1 MTRRVS
7 RLAAVSALATAWLI
21 VLTAQ
26 VPAQQAMDPLR
37 TAMIA
42 MGAAGVQSL
51 RYVAFGATYTAGPA
65 ATRMPLPRYEG
76 GIEMTPHGF
85 LQAAAAHRA
94 LSRPVHL
101 GVEISFVA
109 GGRRY
114 AGVLNERNQVDRVRT
129 WTPDPV
135 YGDMLVETFFR
146 DYERFGRV
154 LFPTHITQ
162 DRARRPALDLW
173 VSSVVAHYNKEHR

>member
-1 MTRRVS
+1 MRRMS
-7 RLAAVSALATAWLI
+7 RLVALSALATAWL
-21 VLTAQ
+21 VAFAAQ
-26 VPAQQAMDPLR
+26 LPAQQALDPLR
-37 TAMIA
+37 AAMVTI
-42 MGAAGVQSL
+42 GAAGVQSL
-51 RYVAFGATYTAGPA
+51 QYVAFGATYSAGPG
-65 ATRMPLPRYEG
+65 ATRVPLPRYEG

-85 LQAAAAHRA
+85 LQAAAAHQA
-94 LSRPVHL
+94 VTRPVHL
-101 GVEISFVA
+101 GIEISFVA

-114 AGVLNERNQVDRVRT
+114 AGVLNERNEVDRVRT

-135 YGDMLVETFFR
+135 HGDMLVETFFR

-173 VSSVVAHYNKEHR
+173 VSSVEAHYNKEHR

>member
-1 MTRRVS
+1 
-7 RLAAVSALATAWLI
+7 
-21 VLTAQ
+21 
-26 VPAQQAMDPLR
+26 
-37 TAMIA
+37 
-42 MGAAGVQSL
+42 
-51 RYVAFGATYTAGPA
+51 
-65 ATRMPLPRYEG
+65 
-76 GIEMTPHGF
+76 MTPHGF
-85 LQAAAAHRA
+85 LQAAAAHHA
-94 LSRPVHL
+94 VARPVHL

-129 WTPDPV
+129 WMPDPV

-173 VSSVVAHYNKEHR
+173 VSSVEAHYNKEHR

>member
-1 MTRRVS
+1 MRRMTRLVAIS
-7 RLAAVSALATAWLI
+7 AVAGVAGSL
-21 VLTAQ
+21 LTAQ
-26 VPAQQAMDPLR
+26 VPAQQAVDPLR
-37 TAMIA
+37 AAMVA

-85 LQAAAAHRA
+85 LQAAAAHQA
-94 LSRPVHL
+94 VARPVHL

-154 LFPTHITQ
+154 LFPRHITQ

-173 VSSVVAHYNKEHR
+173 VSSVEAHYNKEHR